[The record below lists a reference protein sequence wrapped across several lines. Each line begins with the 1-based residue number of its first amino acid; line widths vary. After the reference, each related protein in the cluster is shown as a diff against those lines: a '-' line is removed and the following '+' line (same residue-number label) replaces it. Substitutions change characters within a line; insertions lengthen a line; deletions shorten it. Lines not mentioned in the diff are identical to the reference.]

1 MSATVLIALG
11 GNLGDV
17 EKTFLRAVAHLSSD
31 LFDVRMSP
39 VYRTA
44 PHFDKPGCRA
54 QDVPMYLNAVMVGQT
69 YWPPDALL
77 ERLQAVERANG
88 RRRGELCAPRSLD
101 LDLLLYGD
109 VILDAPAS
117 PLPHPR
123 MHLRNFVLRPAAD
136 VAPNILH
143 PVLGQ
148 TIAQL
153 LASCR
158 DDMTCEKLTDL

>member
-1 MSATVLIALG
+1 
-11 GNLGDV
+11 
-17 EKTFLRAVAHLSSD
+17 
-31 LFDVRMSP
+31 
-39 VYRTA
+39 
-44 PHFDKPGCRA
+44 
-54 QDVPMYLNAVMVGQT
+54 MYLNAVMVGQT

-109 VILDAPAS
+109 VILDTPS
-117 PLPHPR
+117 LTLPPPR